1 MGFLFNFNYKSDNIN
16 SMEEIKN
23 ILFDFNGTL
32 VDDLDLCLDLLN
44 EMLESCHHK
53 SVNKD
58 EYLEIFD
65 FPVIEYYKKAGF
77 VFPEDNFPVLA
88 DYFIKQY
95 SSRNKECPIF
105 DNVIEILNYF
115 KSIGKNLFIVSA
127 SEKTL
132 LLNQLKQ
139 YKIDEYF
146 NDVSGLDNINA
157 TSKIESAKKFILEKK
172 LDLSK
177 TIFVGDTL
185 HDFEV
190 SKVLGVDC
198 ILISKGHQSKKR
210 LLNSKCL
217 VIDDIVELKNIIY

>member
-77 VFPEDNFPVLA
+77 VFPEDNFAVLA

-95 SSRNKECPIF
+95 SYRNTECPIF

-146 NDVSGLDNINA
+146 DDVSGLDNINA

-177 TIFVGDTL
+177 TIFIGDTL

-190 SKVLGVDC
+190 SKALGVKC

-210 LLNSKCL
+210 LLNSNCL
-217 VIDDIVELKNIIY
+217 VIDDIIELKNIIY